1 MQNKIR
7 AYVVLVSNPLE
18 LVCSKRTIVSIDEP
32 DLNNSLFIKV
42 GQLYGIPIYQID
54 PERLL
59 ASLAEPKSPSACLT
73 ATNSHGRGNRPR
85 PPAVPQL

>member
-1 MQNKIR
+1 MASLQNKIR

-32 DLNNSLFIKV
+32 EERISKVDILNNSSFIKV
-42 GQLYGIPIYQID
+42 GEIYGIPIYQID

-59 ASLAEPKSPSACLT
+59 VSYPEHLY
-73 ATNSHGRGNRPR
+73 TNNCHCSSCRM
-85 PPAVPQL
+85 LE